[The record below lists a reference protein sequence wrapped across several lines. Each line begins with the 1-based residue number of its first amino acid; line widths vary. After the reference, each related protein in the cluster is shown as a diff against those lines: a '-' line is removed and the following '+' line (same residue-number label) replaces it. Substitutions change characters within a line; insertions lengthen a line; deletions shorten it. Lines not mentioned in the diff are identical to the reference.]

1 MFEGSYTCAD
11 FYNFAHWLQ
20 FPFRFPSI
28 SFPATDLLLYIQ
40 ALLIKCPMRLDAYL
54 VDMGYFKSR
63 GRAKTAILAGD
74 VKVNGTTVTKV
85 SKDVSTE
92 DVIEVTE
99 GLDQPQGYFKL
110 KLIQEESGILK
121 PGDRVLDLGSS
132 AGGFLLFAS
141 EIVDY
146 VKGIEFSKDFRSEL
160 GKIAYERENVE
171 VIFGDVF
178 TLPLNILSKEPVDVI
193 LSDLTLEPE
202 DSIKALARVLPLLK
216 TGGKLLQVIKI
227 PKKRN
232 PKPILSK
239 IENLGLEIQQ
249 VISSKKQEIYVVTRK
264 SLPEKELHEEELHE
278 EEPLEE
284 DLHEKMLH
292 EEKDL

>member
-1 MFEGSYTCAD
+1 
-11 FYNFAHWLQ
+11 
-20 FPFRFPSI
+20 
-28 SFPATDLLLYIQ
+28 
-40 ALLIKCPMRLDAYL
+40 MRLDAYL

-63 GRAKTAILAGD
+63 GRAKSAILAGN
-74 VKVNGTTVTKV
+74 VKVNGVTVTKV
-85 SKDVSTE
+85 SRDVSTE

-141 EIVDY
+141 EIAGH
-146 VKGIEFSKDFRSEL
+146 VKGIEFSRDFRSEL

-171 VIFGDVF
+171 ILFGDVF
-178 TLPLNILSKEPVDVI
+178 TIPLNILSEEPVDVI
-193 LSDLTLEPE
+193 LSDMTLEPE
-202 DSIKALARVLPLLK
+202 DSIKALSRVLPLLK

-227 PKKRN
+227 PKMRN

-249 VISSKKQEIYVVTRK
+249 VITSKKQEIYVVARK
-264 SLPEKELHEEELHE
+264 PLPEEEEEEPHE

-292 EEKDL
+292 EEKDF

>member
-1 MFEGSYTCAD
+1 
-11 FYNFAHWLQ
+11 
-20 FPFRFPSI
+20 
-28 SFPATDLLLYIQ
+28 
-40 ALLIKCPMRLDAYL
+40 MRLDAYL

-63 GRAKTAILAGD
+63 GRAKKAILAGD
-74 VKVNGTTVTKV
+74 VKINGAVVAKV

-141 EIVDY
+141 GIADH

-160 GKIAYERENVE
+160 GKIAYEKENVE
-171 VIFGDVF
+171 IMFGDVF
-178 TLPLNILSKEPVDVI
+178 TIPLNSLSEEPVDVI
-193 LSDLTLEPE
+193 LSDMTLEPE
-202 DSIKALARVLPLLK
+202 DSIKALSRVLPLLK
-216 TGGKLLQVIKI
+216 PEGKLLQVIKI
-227 PKKRN
+227 PKKKN
-232 PKPILSK
+232 PKPILNK

-249 VISSKKQEIYVVTRK
+249 VINPKKQEIYVVARK
-264 SLPEKELHEEELHE
+264 PLSEEELLNEDKLKEKEL
-278 EEPLEE
+278 
-284 DLHEKMLH
+284 
-292 EEKDL
+292 